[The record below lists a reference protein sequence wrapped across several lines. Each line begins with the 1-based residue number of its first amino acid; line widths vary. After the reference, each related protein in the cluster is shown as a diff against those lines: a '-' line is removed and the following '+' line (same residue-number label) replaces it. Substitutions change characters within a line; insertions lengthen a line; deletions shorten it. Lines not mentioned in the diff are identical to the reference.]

1 MEFGAEEEEEEEDNL
16 QRSEIETYIRSIG
29 LNTGTNGERV
39 GVGGA
44 EDKAGEK
51 ERKQTLEKKIGKEVN
66 KRAKKEKKDVG
77 DTKRQQEPQITAEP
91 KNKKEKKKSKNKKMS
106 KLTDGEGG
114 PGRPSEKKE
123 VEKRLLCLSI
133 SPQTTKL
140 LVSPDSQETWFEQ
153 SASTEAAFP
162 VSETVL
168 THLNSLAQ
176 QLMNTETQLYEK
188 FREKRKGASDVKWL
202 KNVLS
207 SGTLSDKVAAHTLQV
222 QESPV
227 HSLVSLDWL
236 MGLVVKGGGVGKA
249 MKGLHAKRKGILA
262 TNTLKEL
269 WASELLP
276 ERRKLK
282 YLNQRPL
289 DRLSTSSSTGSLT
302 HQQSTLLLLW
312 FFEDQI
318 KSRYV
323 QFINTLQAATH
334 DPSEEVRE
342 KMVGHVFDL
351 LHQRPEQEKLLLTQ
365 LVNKLGDPHRKVAS
379 KAVMFILK
387 LLNHHVNMKMV
398 VTREIESLLHRP
410 NISPKA
416 QYYGVC
422 CLNQLVLSPEDGPLV
437 AKLMDVYFTFF
448 KVYVQKE
455 SLDSKMLAALLSGV
469 NRAFPFMTEELPS
482 FETHLQSLFKVVHV
496 GPVSTGIQA
505 LMLLHQVSESRH
517 SVSDRYYNALYS
529 KLMDPAL
536 KNTPTDK
543 QCF

>member
-1 MEFGAEEEEEEEDNL
+1 
-16 QRSEIETYIRSIG
+16 
-29 LNTGTNGERV
+29 
-39 GVGGA
+39 
-44 EDKAGEK
+44 
-51 ERKQTLEKKIGKEVN
+51 
-66 KRAKKEKKDVG
+66 
-77 DTKRQQEPQITAEP
+77 
-91 KNKKEKKKSKNKKMS
+91 
-106 KLTDGEGG
+106 
-114 PGRPSEKKE
+114 
-123 VEKRLLCLSI
+123 
-133 SPQTTKL
+133 
-140 LVSPDSQETWFEQ
+140 
-153 SASTEAAFP
+153 
-162 VSETVL
+162 
-168 THLNSLAQ
+168 
-176 QLMNTETQLYEK
+176 MNTETQLYEK

-236 MGLVVKGGGVGKA
+236 MGLVIKGGGVGKA

-269 WASELLP
+269 WVSELLP
-276 ERRKLK
+276 EHRKLK
-282 YLNQRPL
+282 YLNQQPL

-318 KSRYV
+318 KCRYV

-379 KAVMFILK
+379 KAVMFLLK

-398 VTREIESLLHRP
+398 VTKEIESLLHRP

-416 QYYGVC
+416 QYYSVC

-469 NRAFPFMTEELPS
+469 NRAFPFMTGETPS
-482 FETHLQSLFKVVHV
+482 PLLYTITTNIVQYFK
-496 GPVSTGIQA
+496 
-505 LMLLHQVSESRH
+505 
-517 SVSDRYYNALYS
+517 
-529 KLMDPAL
+529 
-536 KNTPTDK
+536 PTSYT
-543 QCF
+543 